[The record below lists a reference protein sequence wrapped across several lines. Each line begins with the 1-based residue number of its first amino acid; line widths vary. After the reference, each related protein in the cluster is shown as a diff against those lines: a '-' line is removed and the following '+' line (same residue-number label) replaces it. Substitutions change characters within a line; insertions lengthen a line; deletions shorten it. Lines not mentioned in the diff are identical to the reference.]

1 MVAGPCVVSMVP
13 VSLPP
18 VFFRL
23 TVSGISPNASLLAMP
38 SYLPEMSAAALSSE
52 ARLLNDAANAADEI
66 NSAIE
71 STAKLLRNCIF
82 QSPDGGFRFCNQ
94 ANLHLR
100 MTYIQG
106 HIFITQNARASKQF
120 AARA

>member
-82 QSPDGGFRFCNQ
+82 QSPDGGFRFLQSSQSTLENDPYS
-94 ANLHLR
+94 R
-100 MTYIQG
+100 PYIY
-106 HIFITQNARASKQF
+106 NAKCGRIKAI
-120 AARA
+120 